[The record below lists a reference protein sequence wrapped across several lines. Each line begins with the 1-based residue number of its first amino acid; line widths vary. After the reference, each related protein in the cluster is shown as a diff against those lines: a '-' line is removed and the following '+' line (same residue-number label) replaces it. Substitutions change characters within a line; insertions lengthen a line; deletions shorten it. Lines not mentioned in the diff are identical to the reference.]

1 MAYLV
6 QKSVKDS
13 FNTPKTCQNTPKIR
27 FLHVVRIR
35 SLFFKCANVKFDII
49 LIQIKYIPH
58 NFQIPCREDEELD
71 SPSPSRCGVRDSFN
85 IGLEVEFARLCC

>member
-6 QKSVKDS
+6 RNLVKYS
-13 FNTPKTCQNTPKIR
+13 FNTPKTYQNTPKIR

-49 LIQIKYIPH
+49 LIQIKIQKKHWKPKQEK
-58 NFQIPCREDEELD
+58 NPQ
-71 SPSPSRCGVRDSFN
+71 
-85 IGLEVEFARLCC
+85 